1 MVIGSTLAR
10 LYINMSILITGYP
23 YIRENYFKTLRHYP
37 KKNVLFFLLPK
48 IWKVKSGKIVYYPP
62 ADANVFKAKAF
73 FYHSHYPIIGGLLK
87 GWMPGFLNFIIRKR
101 KSLGIRVVVT
111 LTEPILL
118 TTLYQALISKLF
130 GLKHFLFTWE
140 NIDYKEKFKGIN
152 WIFKQLI
159 LKFNLYLSEGIICGN
174 LKAVEIFKKMTAK
187 PTPNIPFAGID
198 TDYFKPY
205 REEKF
210 FHGQDLREKII
221 YSFVGALEARKGVD
235 LIIQA
240 FKEVVLKIPNAHL
253 LIAGTGEEKYEK
265 ELNKLV
271 SEYNLQNKTTKVPWI
286 SHDELKHVLAIT
298 DVFVY
303 PSLPYRGW
311 EEQLGYLLMEAASAG
326 LPTVSTDSGSI
337 DEVIIG
343 GQSGLLVKPY
353 DLNELTQA
361 MLKLGQDNALRQKF
375 SHNAREHIVKNFSIE
390 VIAKK
395 FYDFLDKYDKEK
407 SPF

>member
-1 MVIGSTLAR
+1 
-10 LYINMSILITGYP
+10 MSILITGYP

-37 KKNVLFFLLPK
+37 KKNALFFLLPK
-48 IWKVKSGKIVYYPP
+48 IWKVKGGKIVYHPP
-62 ADANVFKAKAF
+62 ADANVFKARAF

-130 GLKHFLFTWE
+130 GLKHFLFSWE
-140 NIDYKEKFKGIN
+140 NIDYKDKFKGLN
-152 WIFKQLI
+152 GIFKQLI

-198 TDYFKPY
+198 TDYFSP
-205 REEKF
+205 RRDEKVF
-210 FHGQDLREKII
+210 RGQDLGQKII

-235 LIIQA
+235 LIIKA
-240 FKEVVLKIPNAHL
+240 FKEVATKIPNAYL
-253 LIAGTGEEKYEK
+253 IIAGTGEEKYEK
-265 ELNKLV
+265 ELDELIFDNG
-271 SEYNLQNKTTKVPWI
+271 LQDKITKVPWI
-286 SHDELKHVLAIT
+286 SHDELKHVFGIT

-303 PSLPYRGW
+303 PSLPYKGW
-311 EEQLGYLLMEAASAG
+311 EEQLGYLLMEAASSG
-326 LPTVSTDSGSI
+326 LPVVSTDSGSI
-337 DEVIIG
+337 GEVIIN
-343 GQSGLLVKPY
+343 GQGGLLVKPY

-361 MLKLGQDNALRQKF
+361 MLKLGQDDELREKLG
-375 SHNAREHIVKNFSIE
+375 HNAREHIIKNFSIE
-390 VIAKK
+390 IIAQK
-395 FYDFLDKYDKEK
+395 FHSLFEKYDKEN
-407 SPF
+407 PLP